1 MKTTGNTMFIPGG
14 TSGIGLG
21 LALRFH
27 AAGNTVIVA
36 GRRREKL
43 EEIASEHPGIH
54 TVELDVSDPGSITA
68 VAADVQAR
76 FGDLD
81 VLIAMAGVMKTE
93 DVHTGDFVDTAAEVV
108 TTNLLGSIRL
118 IGAFTEFFAA
128 KSEATIMTVSSGL
141 AFTPMAATPT
151 YSATKAAVHAFTDA
165 IRIQLADTG
174 IQVIEL
180 APPAVQTDLM
190 PGQAEADWAMPLDDF
205 LTEVVSIIDADPT
218 VREILVENVK
228 PLRHSETN
236 GNRDA
241 MMAQL
246 AGQVH

>member
-1 MKTTGNTMFIPGG
+1 MKTTGNTVFIPGG

-21 LALRFH
+21 LARRFH
-27 AAGNTVIVA
+27 DAGNTVIVA

-43 EEIASEHPGIH
+43 DQIASDHPGIH
-54 TVELDVSDPGSITA
+54 TVELDVSDPDSITA

-81 VLIAMAGVMKTE
+81 VLIAMAGVMKPE
-93 DVHTGDFVDTAAEVV
+93 DVHTGDFIDTAVEVV

-118 IGAFTEFFAA
+118 IGAFTEFLAA
-128 KSEATIMTVSSGL
+128 KSEATIITVSSGL

-165 IRIQLADTG
+165 IRIQLSDTG

-180 APPAVQTDLM
+180 APPAVQTDLV
-190 PGQAEADWAMPLDDF
+190 PGQADADWAMPLEEF
-205 LTEVVSIIDADPT
+205 LDEVMTIIDTDPT
-218 VREILVENVK
+218 VREVLVRNVL

-236 GNRDA
+236 GTRDA

-246 AGQVH
+246 ADQH